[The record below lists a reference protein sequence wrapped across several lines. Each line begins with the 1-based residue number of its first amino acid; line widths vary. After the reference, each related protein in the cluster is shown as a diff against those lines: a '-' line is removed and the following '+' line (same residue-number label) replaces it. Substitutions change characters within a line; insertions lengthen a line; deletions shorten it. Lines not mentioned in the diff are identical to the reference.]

1 MMMMMKSDY
10 LLKRERVTATATAT
24 VRRGRTAPIRA
35 RRGVWAVVTTA
46 VTSRRSAVRDR
57 LGSTCRAAR
66 AGAAD
71 RQWSPATRRS
81 ASTTRGS
88 ASSDVV
94 FAVRIR
100 TCLYSVARKKKT
112 RFCFHDN
119 FGKSDEP
126 IFIIIFF
133 TVKFRV
139 VLRRKLELKL
149 YTASTQICCR
159 IWPNLA
165 KRQCSTIYV

>member
-1 MMMMMKSDY
+1 MMMMKSDY
-10 LLKRERVTATATAT
+10 LLKRECVTATATATAT

-57 LGSTCRAAR
+57 LGSTCRAAW

-100 TCLYSVARKKKT
+100 ACTPWLGKRRPAFVFTITSAKAMNQFSLLFFSLLNSEW
-112 RFCFHDN
+112 FCGGSWN
-119 FGKSDEP
+119 
-126 IFIIIFF
+126 
-133 TVKFRV
+133 
-139 VLRRKLELKL
+139 
-149 YTASTQICCR
+149 
-159 IWPNLA
+159 
-165 KRQCSTIYV
+165 